1 VVPGWFPGM
10 KGSTDMGDN
19 GRPFGPSALRPF
31 GPSALRPERPGYARH
46 ASTAAAAA
54 EARPAALTRSGSALY
69 VCPARDVGRG
79 RRAGGP
85 PG

>member
-1 VVPGWFPGM
+1 MVPGWFPGM

-19 GRPFGPSALRPF
+19 GRPF